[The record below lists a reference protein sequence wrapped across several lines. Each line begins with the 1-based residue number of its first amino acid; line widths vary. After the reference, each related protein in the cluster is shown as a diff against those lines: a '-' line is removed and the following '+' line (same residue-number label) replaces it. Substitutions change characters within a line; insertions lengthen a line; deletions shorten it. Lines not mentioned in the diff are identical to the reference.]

1 MDVPRECKYCD
12 QILYKRCWKH
22 STAKNCECQ
31 TFDNHD
37 CYSREEGSHQFQC
50 EICKLR
56 HKSKESLYNHKCQFK
71 CCICRNVLNTK
82 EELDSGDHGLKKWRD
97 SLNCNECFVFVDD
110 ERAHLI
116 KTKKGSD
123 GLWAELQQKRE
134 EEQKQGEEFDNCLKK
149 QEERSGWKKR
159 GISKKRKAKE
169 HEEMSSA
176 KMLRKWL
183 IVK

>member
-1 MDVPRECKYCD
+1 MAW
-12 QILYKRCWKH
+12 L
-22 STAKNCECQ
+22 
-31 TFDNHD
+31 
-37 CYSREEGSHQFQC
+37 
-50 EICKLR
+50 
-56 HKSKESLYNHKCQFK
+56 
-71 CCICRNVLNTK
+71 
-82 EELDSGDHGLKKWRD
+82 
-97 SLNCNECFVFVDD
+97 LNCNECFVFVDD

-123 GLWAELQQKRE
+123 GLWAELQQKRK
-134 EEQKQGEEFDNCLKK
+134 EEQKQGEEFDNYLKK

-183 IVK
+183 IVKWKCNKCPSHLIVIYVWAQGLYLYFTATSVVCFLRNFHQWQ